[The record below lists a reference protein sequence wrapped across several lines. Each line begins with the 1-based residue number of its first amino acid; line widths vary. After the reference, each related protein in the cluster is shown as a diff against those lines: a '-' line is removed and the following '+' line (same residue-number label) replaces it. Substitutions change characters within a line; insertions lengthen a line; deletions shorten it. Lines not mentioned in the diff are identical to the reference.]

1 MSTVIYISNK
11 QIQVITAKGVGLSAK
26 PEKSFILDSPEGSVI
41 NGIVMDPEA
50 MVTFMKGFFTQ
61 TGISTKDVSLV
72 VNSNKIAGK
81 RIELPLMND
90 VRTLEFAKREFDD
103 MERETEQ
110 VICYTTLPT
119 EKGSKLKRI
128 YAEAVERDF
137 VQDYVELFREM
148 GITLKGI
155 YSGEGTLIKM
165 IEKTAAKISRTFI
178 VQIADANIL
187 TNILWV
193 DGSFTYY
200 SSQRCF
206 SDPGTAEYYE
216 ECVRA
221 LSQLMQFMK
230 ANQIESPIECIYVG
244 GMQNMDMNTYQI
256 LAASSRIEAQVTWY
270 DCGLSNKAGQNFDYT
285 TVLPSLGGLIGQEKT
300 SNMLKNFSVKKK
312 KQADAF
318 WKKSFILIGAVF
330 AIMFV
335 LTAAVI
341 FKNHLEKK
349 ELERVKEYNES
360 PAVMFQLADYDRCVV
375 LMAAGYDRYASYTN
389 MNNAINTYPIFNN
402 KLTDPIEACASG
414 LAKIE
419 ISSFDAEAGQVSF
432 TATADNVENINKF
445 IGKLFEEKI
454 FNDVNYT
461 GYSYNSSEDVWDIHV
476 TCTLSEGAG
485 R

>member
-1 MSTVIYISNK
+1 MSTFIYISNK
-11 QIQVITAKGVGLSAK
+11 QIQVITAKGKGLSAK
-26 PEKSFILDSPEGSVI
+26 PNQAYILDAPEGSVI
-41 NGIVMDPEA
+41 NGIVMDPDA
-50 MVTFMKGFFTQ
+50 MIEFLKGFFTQ
-61 TGISTKDVSLV
+61 TGVSTKDVSLV

-81 RIELPLMND
+81 RIELPLMNPAK
-90 VRTLEFAKREFDD
+90 TLDFAKREFDD

-137 VQDYVELFREM
+137 VQDYVALFHEM

-155 YSGEGTLIKM
+155 YSGEGTMIKM
-165 IEKTAAKISRTFI
+165 IEQTAAKISKTFI

-221 LSQLMQFMK
+221 LSQLTQFMK
-230 ANQIESPIECIYVG
+230 ANQMESPIECIYVG

-256 LAASSRIEAQVTWY
+256 LAQSSRIEAQVTWY
-270 DCGLSNKAGQNFDYT
+270 DCGLANKAGQNFDYT
-285 TVLPSLGGLIGQEKT
+285 TVLPSLAGLIGQEKT
-300 SNMLKNFSVKKK
+300 SNMLTNFSVKRAKET
-312 KQADAF
+312 DAF
-318 WKKSFILIGAVF
+318 WKKSFILIGSVF
-330 AIMFV
+330 VIMFIV
-335 LTAAVI
+335 TAALL
-341 FKNHLEKK
+341 FRSHMAKQKLKK
-349 ELERVKEYNES
+349 VKEYNES
-360 PAVMFQLADYDRCVV
+360 PVIMFQLADYARCVT
-375 LMAAGYDRYASYTN
+375 LMAAGSDRYASYTN
-389 MNNAINTYPIFNN
+389 MNNAIDTYPIFND
-402 KLTDPIEACASG
+402 KLTGPIGRCAAG
-414 LAKIE
+414 LADIE
-419 ISSFDAEAGQVSF
+419 ISSFNAEAGQVSF

-445 IGKLFEEKI
+445 IARLFEEAI
-454 FNDVNYT
+454 FNDVYYT
-461 GYSYNSSEDVWDIHV
+461 GSSSKQTENRWDIHV

>member
-11 QIQVITAKGVGLSAK
+11 QIQVITAKGTGPSAK
-26 PEKSFILDSPEGSVI
+26 PDKSFILESPEGSVI
-41 NGIVMDPEA
+41 NGIVMDPDA
-50 MVTFMKGFFTQ
+50 MITFMKSFFTQ
-61 TGISTKDVSLV
+61 TGVSTKDVSLV
-72 VNSNKIAGK
+72 INSNKIAGK
-81 RIELPLMND
+81 RIELPLMNEAK
-90 VRTLEFAKREFDD
+90 TLEFAKREFDD

-110 VICYTTLPT
+110 TICYTTLPN

-137 VQDYVELFREM
+137 VQDYVALFHEM

-206 SDPGTAEYYE
+206 SEPGSAEYYE

-221 LSQLMQFMK
+221 LSQLTQFMK

-256 LAASSRIEAQVTWY
+256 LAQSSRIEAQVTWY
-270 DCGLSNKAGQNFDYT
+270 DCGLSNKAGQNFDFT
-285 TVLPSLGGLIGQEKT
+285 TVLPCLGGLIGQEKS

-312 KQADAF
+312 TVTDEF
-318 WKKSFILIGAVF
+318 WKKSLILISSTFV
-330 AIMFV
+330 IMFV

-341 FKNHLEKK
+341 FKNKLEKRK
-349 ELERVKEYNES
+349 LDEVKEYNES
-360 PAVMFQLADYDRCVV
+360 PTVQFQLAEYDRCVKQ
-375 LMAAGYDRYASYTN
+375 MAAGYDRYASYAN
-389 MNNAINTYPIFNN
+389 MNNAINTYPIFNE
-402 KLTDPIEACASG
+402 KLTSPIQRCATG
-414 LAKIE
+414 LAEIE
-419 ISSFDAEAGQVSF
+419 ISSFDAQAGQVSF

-445 IGKLFEEKI
+445 IARLFEESI
-454 FNDVNYT
+454 FMDVNYT
-461 GYSYNSSEDVWDIHV
+461 GYSYNNSDKLWDIHV